1 MAAERLARA
10 GVLNAKREA
19 TALWEALE
27 GVKPGDVW
35 LRRDGVPT
43 PPQVELFWQAVE
55 QRANGVPFPYAV
67 GHAAFRSVGLKLDPR
82 AAIPRPETEG
92 LAQLVLQWGAGAA
105 GGPAGGTA
113 GRSGGR
119 AAMPP

>member
-19 TALWEALE
+19 TALWAALE

-43 PPQVELFWQAVE
+43 PSQVERFWKAVE
-55 QRANGVPFPYAV
+55 QLASGVPFPYAV

-82 AAIPRPETEG
+82 AALPRPPTES
-92 LAQLVLQWGAGAA
+92 LLSPLL
-105 GGPAGGTA
+105 P
-113 GRSGGR
+113 SN
-119 AAMPP
+119 